1 MTPIVSTYRVRVLNC
16 TITATTL
23 GFPKSDCVIIACSCK
38 NDRRLSHFAA
48 YILPY
53 IKTCSQTEMHR
64 HGQMMAYRN
73 KSISFGATP
82 YKETILSCNR
92 AFPPV
97 LMVMDPMSH

>member
-16 TITATTL
+16 MITATTL

-64 HGQMMAYRN
+64 HGQMMAYRE

-82 YKETILSCNR
+82 YKQTILSY
-92 AFPPV
+92 
-97 LMVMDPMSH
+97 D